1 MWQKSLSCKQRLKNI
16 EIIIQSQQIADDWL
30 TLILI
35 YIINE
40 TEKIVA
46 NFLLFPTFVYSKIC
60 IILTWRGNDEA
71 NITPLK

>member
-16 EIIIQSQQIADDWL
+16 EIIIQNQQIADDWL

-40 TEKIVA
+40 TEKIFA

-60 IILTWRGNDEA
+60 IILT
-71 NITPLK
+71 